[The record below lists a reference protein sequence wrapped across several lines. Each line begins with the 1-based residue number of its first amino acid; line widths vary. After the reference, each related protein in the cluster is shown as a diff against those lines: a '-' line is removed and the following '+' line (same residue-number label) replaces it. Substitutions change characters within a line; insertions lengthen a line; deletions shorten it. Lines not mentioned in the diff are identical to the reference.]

1 MHTQFFAAFSKPR
14 FYCAGLA
21 ALLSLPMLASA
32 QQEPAEQTEPESSW
46 GLGVAALSSQK
57 AFTDMDRDTKVLPF
71 LTYENQYLS
80 WMGPNLDIKLPGLD
94 LGDSQQLDFALTAQY
109 DFGGYDDD
117 DIRDTPILAGMD
129 ERKGGLWAGITAKW
143 SSPWADLSLQWL
155 SDASGHSKG
164 RRLSLGIERNW
175 FFGDHLILTPKI
187 SASWLDDKEVN
198 YLYGVQQHEARLD
211 RPAYTASSTM
221 NIEYGVRGMY
231 LFNQSHS
238 LLLDLSVT
246 SLGSEIK
253 DSPLVDSS
261 TEQRALFA
269 YIYRF

>member
-1 MHTQFFAAFSKPR
+1 MHVQPSAVRHHHAPGLAL
-14 FYCAGLA
+14 AGL
-21 ALLSLPMLASA
+21 LCLPMLAAA
-32 QQEPAEQTEPESSW
+32 QQPPEHESHW

-57 AFTDMDRDTKVLPF
+57 PFTGMDRDNKVIPF
-71 LTYENQYLS
+71 LTYENQYLR
-80 WMGPNLDIKLPGLD
+80 WLGPNLDIKLPGLT
-94 LGDSQQLDFALTAQY
+94 LNESQQLNFSLSAHY

-117 DIRDTPILAGMD
+117 DIRDTPILVGME
-129 ERKGGLWAGITAKW
+129 ERKGSLWAGFKAEWT
-143 SSPWADLSLQWL
+143 SPWADLSLQWL

-175 FFGDHLILTPKI
+175 FFGDHLILTPKL

-198 YLYGVQQHEARLD
+198 YLYGVQQHQARAG

-221 NIEYGVRGMY
+221 NIDYGVRAMY
-231 LFNQSHS
+231 LFNPSHS
-238 LLLDLSVT
+238 VLLDLSVT

-261 TEQRALFA
+261 TEQRVLFG